1 MATLQKSESIDVL
14 LVEDNPGDIRLT
26 EEAFKEANLE
36 CNLHVVEDG
45 VEALNFLNQKG
56 DYKDAPKPDF
66 ILLDLNLPKKDG
78 RQVLKEIKESS
89 ALKYIPVIILST
101 SKSEDDIIQTYNLH
115 ANCYISKPVDLDNFI
130 EVVQNIKSFWFTIV
144 ALPKTENIEKD
155 QKK

>member
-1 MATLQKSESIDVL
+1 MTKSRAEKAIDVL

-26 EEAFKEANLE
+26 EEAFKEADLE
-36 CNLHVVEDG
+36 CNLSVVEDG
-45 VEALNFLNQKG
+45 VEALAFLNQTG
-56 DYKDAPKPDF
+56 QYKNAPKPDF
-66 ILLDLNLPKKDG
+66 ILLDLNLPRKDG

-101 SKSEDDIIQTYNLH
+101 SKSEDDIIRTYNLH

-144 ALPKTENIEKD
+144 ALPKSDQVENE
-155 QKK
+155 